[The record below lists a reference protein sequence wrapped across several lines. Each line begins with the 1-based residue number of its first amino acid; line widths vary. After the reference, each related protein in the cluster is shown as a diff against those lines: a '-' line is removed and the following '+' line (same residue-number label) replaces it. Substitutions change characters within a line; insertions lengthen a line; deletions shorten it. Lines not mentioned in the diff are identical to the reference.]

1 MFVCQKGTLFR
12 GLKLSFR
19 AKKRKERKERRRKRK
34 ESERGKTESGS
45 RHVQAKF
52 TALLAGVWIV
62 VCLYGIMGLC
72 YSFSFFSC
80 FFSFL
85 ILLLDNLL
93 NLGVTAS
100 FYNPLN
106 VSRRMRG
113 VGGCVVTIL
122 WVFLFFSSCFLFFF
136 LLFFYCSLV
145 DLSISSF
152 CWFIIS
158 FLRSLMPCLNYMS
171 SALTSL
177 CNVMGGACRLGGSL
191 NYFSRNLPTYL
202 GRRTRWSGF

>member
-1 MFVCQKGTLFR
+1 MR
-12 GLKLSFR
+12 
-19 AKKRKERKERRRKRK
+19 E
-34 ESERGKTESGS
+34 GKTESGS

-72 YSFSFFSC
+72 YSSSFFSC

-113 VGGCVVTIL
+113 VGGCVVTTIL
-122 WVFLFFSSCFLFFF
+122 WVFYFSLPVFYSSFTVFF
-136 LLFFYCSLV
+136 V

-152 CWFIIS
+152 CWFIIFLSS
-158 FLRSLMPCLNYMS
+158 FLD
-171 SALTSL
+171 ALFELYVHCSYHTL
-177 CNVMGGACRLGGSL
+177 YRYGRGACRLGGSL
-191 NYFSRNLPTYL
+191 NYFS
-202 GRRTRWSGF
+202 